1 MTTHISSIFA
11 VLLLACTLCAQDR
24 NSMLPQTKPDP
35 KQNVNAAADDIS
47 GMYSFLG
54 EGEFVQITLESDGVS
69 GYISRR
75 GDLESD
81 HGAFLDHFF
90 EKASVKNHDVTFT
103 TKAVHGV
110 WFEFTGLYDRG
121 SVKTKDQ
128 DGYFVI
134 RGTLKQ
140 FTTGSDGK
148 VASRSRQ
155 VEFKLLAQPP
165 DEEDAPRKK
174 PANTKNKN
182 KNDNKN

>member
-1 MTTHISSIFA
+1 MTSDISRILALF
-11 VLLLACTLCAQDR
+11 LLASALGAQDR
-24 NSMLPQTKPDP
+24 NSMLPQAKPDP
-35 KQNVNAAADDIS
+35 KQNVNAAAEDIS

-90 EKASVKNHDVTFT
+90 EKASVKGHDVTFT
-103 TKAVHGV
+103 TRAVHGV

-121 SVKTKDQ
+121 PVKTKEK

-148 VASRSRQ
+148 AASRSRQ

-165 DEEDAPRKK
+165 DEEDAPRKNPPNNRDK
-174 PANTKNKN
+174 TKGKG
-182 KNDNKN
+182 

>member
-1 MTTHISSIFA
+1 MTTHISRIFA
-11 VLLLACTLCAQDR
+11 VLLLACALCAQDR
-24 NSMLPQTKPDP
+24 SSMLPQSKSDP

-54 EGEFVQITLESDGVS
+54 EGEFVQITLENDGVS

-75 GDLESD
+75 GNLESD

-121 SVKTKDQ
+121 AVKTKEQ
-128 DGYFVI
+128 DGYFVV

-140 FTTGSDGK
+140 FTTGDDGK
-148 VASRSRQ
+148 VNSRSRQ

-165 DEEDAPRKK
+165 DEDAPRKK
-174 PANTKNKN
+174 TNEKTKPPGRWR
-182 KNDNKN
+182 